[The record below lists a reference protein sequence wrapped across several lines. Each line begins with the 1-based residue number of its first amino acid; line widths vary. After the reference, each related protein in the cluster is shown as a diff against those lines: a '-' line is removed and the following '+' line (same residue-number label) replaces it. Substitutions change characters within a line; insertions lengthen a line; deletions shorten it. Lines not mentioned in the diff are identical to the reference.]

1 MSEKKAKAKRK
12 TPDSIKYWKKK
23 AWTEFSI
30 FIRNRDA
37 LATTDDTENAIC
49 CTCDTSYSVKK
60 LQAGHFIPGR
70 RNSILFEERGC
81 HAQCYNCNI
90 NLKGNP
96 RKYQK
101 YMFNRYGQEV
111 IDELDKLSEQTVQMK
126 WFDFKEI
133 YEKYKMLN
141 NQMPESL

>member
-1 MSEKKAKAKRK
+1 MK
-12 TPDSIKYWKKK
+12 TKLKNKESIKKWKKK
-23 AWTEFSI
+23 AWDEFSK

-37 LATTDDTENAIC
+37 LSTTGERENAVC
-49 CTCDTSYSVKK
+49 CTCDTEYPVKK

-70 RNSILFEERGC
+70 RNSILFEERGV

-101 YMFNRYGQEV
+101 FMFNKYGQEE
-111 IDELDKLSEQTVQMK
+111 IDRLDNLSEQTIQMK
-126 WFDFKEI
+126 WFDFKEKFEYYQI
-133 YEKYKMLN
+133 LN
-141 NQMPESL
+141 KQMPDNLSN